1 MILDNL
7 PMHSFLISNMD
18 DDIKFIWL
26 TKPLWESTKV
36 SDIFKYLMVYTY
48 ETQLL
53 LLKYKI
59 K

>member
-53 LLKYKI
+53 LLNKV
-59 K
+59 